1 MMTNESAFTKLFP
14 NYKSVEFDM
23 PDGKTIKIETG
34 KLANQAHGAVL
45 VTCGNT
51 VLMATVV
58 SAYEP
63 KENASFF
70 PLTVD
75 YQENY
80 SAAGKIPGGFF
91 KREGRLS
98 SYEILTSRLVDR
110 ALRPMFPDNYYHET
124 QVLVKLMSY
133 DKNDVFPDA
142 LAAFAASSAI
152 MASDIPFNGPIS
164 EVRVARVN
172 GEFKLNPNFQEMEE
186 SDMEMIVAATIDNVV
201 MVEGE
206 MKEVSEAEMVEAIKV
221 AHEAIKLQCKAQIE
235 LMEASG
241 NTVKRSLVP
250 QEENE
255 EVKARVEALAKE
267 KIYEVARGAYSKVER
282 SEKLKAIKEEVKAL
296 YEDDEESE
304 ELELAMRYYKNLEK
318 EVIREVIL
326 KEKRRLDGRGLEEIR
341 PLYMEIDVLP
351 RTHGSALF
359 TRGETQVLASTT
371 LGNKLDEQMIDNATY
386 KGFEDFILHYNFP
399 PFSTGET
406 KPMRGPA
413 RREIGHG
420 NLAHRSLK
428 QVMPNS
434 EENPYTVRIVA
445 DVLES
450 NGSSSM
456 ASVCGGSLAL
466 MDAGIKIKSH
476 VSGIAMGLISG
487 ENGEVAVLTDI
498 LGDEDHLGD
507 MDFKVTGTRKGICA
521 CQMDIKVEGLS
532 YEILGQALEQ
542 ARRARLEILDK
553 MYEVIDQPR
562 YEFKPFVPRIH
573 KIFIA
578 RDFIGAVIGPGGST
592 IQEMQ
597 RETGTTITIDEVG
610 DQGEIVISGDDKD
623 SIEAAIEKI
632 KAITAVPQTGEV
644 YEAKVKSIMPYGAFV
659 EFLPGKEGLLHI
671 SEISWSRIEK
681 VEDVLKVGD
690 MIKVKLLDIDK
701 RSGKFKLSRKVLLE
715 PPAHVKE
722 KMEKRDSGQH
732 E

>member
-1 MMTNESAFTKLFP
+1 MTNESAFKQLFP

-23 PDGKTIKIETG
+23 PDGKKIKIETG

-51 VLMATVV
+51 VLIATVV

-98 SYEILTSRLVDR
+98 SYEILTSRLIDR

-172 GEFKLNPNFQEMEE
+172 GEFKVNPNFQEMEE
-186 SDMEMIVAATIDNVV
+186 SDLEMIVAATMDNVV

-221 AHEAIKLQCKAQIE
+221 AHEAIKLQCQAQIQ
-235 LMEASG
+235 LMEESG
-241 NTVKRSLVP
+241 KTVKRSLVP
-250 QEENE
+250 QDENE
-255 EVKARVEALAKE
+255 EVKAKVEALAKD

-296 YEDDEESE
+296 FDEEEESE
-304 ELELAMRYYKNLEK
+304 ELELAKRYYKNLEK

-359 TRGETQVLASTT
+359 TRGETQVLASAT

-399 PFSTGET
+399 TFSTGET

-420 NLAHRSLK
+420 NLAHRSLE
-428 QVMPNS
+428 QVMPDS

-466 MDAGIKIKSH
+466 MDAGVKIKSH

-521 CQMDIKVEGLS
+521 CQMDIKIEGLS
-532 YEILGQALEQ
+532 YEVLGQALEQ

-573 KIFIA
+573 KIFIS

-610 DQGEIVISGDDKD
+610 DQGEIVITGDDKE
-623 SIEAAIEKI
+623 SIDAAIEKI

-715 PPAHVKE
+715 PPAHIKE
-722 KMEKRDSGQH
+722 KMDKRESDH
-732 E
+732 KE

>member
-1 MMTNESAFTKLFP
+1 MTNESAFKHLFP

-23 PDGKTIKIETG
+23 PDGKKIKIETG

-186 SDMEMIVAATIDNVV
+186 SDMEMIVAATMDNVV

-221 AHEAIKLQCKAQIE
+221 AHEAIKLQCQAQVK
-235 LMEASG
+235 LMEESG

-255 EVKARVEALAKE
+255 EVKARVEELAKE

-296 YEDDEESE
+296 YDDDEEGE

-326 KEKRRLDGRGLEEIR
+326 KEKRRLDGRGLEDIR

-428 QVMPNS
+428 QVMPDS

-466 MDAGIKIKSH
+466 MDAGIKVKSH

-521 CQMDIKVEGLS
+521 CQMDIKIEGLS
-532 YEILGQALEQ
+532 YEVLGQALEQ

-715 PPAHVKE
+715 PPAHIKE
-722 KMEKRDSGQH
+722 KMEKRESDH
-732 E
+732 KE

>member
-1 MMTNESAFTKLFP
+1 MTNESAFKQLFP

-23 PDGKTIKIETG
+23 PDGKKIKIETG

-98 SYEILTSRLVDR
+98 SYEILTSRLIDR

-186 SDMEMIVAATIDNVV
+186 SDLEMIVAATMDNVV

-221 AHEAIKLQCKAQIE
+221 AHEAIKLQCRAQIQ
-235 LMEASG
+235 LMEESG

-250 QEENE
+250 QSENE
-255 EVKARVEALAKE
+255 EVKARVEELAKE
-267 KIYEVARGAYSKVER
+267 KIYEVARGGYSKVER
-282 SEKLKAIKEEVKAL
+282 SEKLKAIKEEVKGL
-296 YEDDEESE
+296 YEEEEESE

-428 QVMPNS
+428 QVMPDS

-487 ENGEVAVLTDI
+487 DNGEVAVLTDI

-507 MDFKVTGTRKGICA
+507 MDFKVTGTRNGICA
-521 CQMDIKVEGLS
+521 CQMDIKIEGLS
-532 YEILGQALEQ
+532 YEVLGQALEQ

-623 SIEAAIEKI
+623 SIEAAIRKI

-701 RSGKFKLSRKVLLE
+701 RSGKFKLSRKVLLD
-715 PPAHVKE
+715 PPAHIRE

>member
-1 MMTNESAFTKLFP
+1 MTNESAFKQLFP

-23 PDGKTIKIETG
+23 PDGKKIKIETG

-51 VLMATVV
+51 VLIATVV

-98 SYEILTSRLVDR
+98 SYEILTSRLIDR

-172 GEFKLNPNFQEMEE
+172 GEFKVNPNFQEMEE
-186 SDMEMIVAATIDNVV
+186 SDLEMIVAATMDNVV

-221 AHEAIKLQCKAQIE
+221 AHEAIKLQCQAQIQ
-235 LMEASG
+235 LMEESG
-241 NTVKRSLVP
+241 KTVKRSLVP
-250 QEENE
+250 QDENE
-255 EVKARVEALAKE
+255 KVKAKVEALAKA

-296 YEDDEESE
+296 FDEEEESE
-304 ELELAMRYYKNLEK
+304 ELELAKRYYKNLEK

-359 TRGETQVLASTT
+359 TRGETQVLASAT

-420 NLAHRSLK
+420 NLAHRSLE
-428 QVMPNS
+428 QVMPDS

-466 MDAGIKIKSH
+466 MDAGVKIKSH

-521 CQMDIKVEGLS
+521 CQMDIKIEGLS
-532 YEILGQALEQ
+532 YEVLGQALEQ

-573 KIFIA
+573 KIFIS

-610 DQGEIVISGDDKD
+610 DQGEIVITGDDKE
-623 SIEAAIEKI
+623 SIDAAIEKI

-715 PPAHVKE
+715 PPAHIKE
-722 KMEKRDSGQH
+722 KMDKRESDH
-732 E
+732 KE

>member
-1 MMTNESAFTKLFP
+1 MTNESAFKQLFP

-23 PDGKTIKIETG
+23 PDGKKIKIETG

-186 SDMEMIVAATIDNVV
+186 SDLEMIVAATMDNVV

-221 AHEAIKLQCKAQIE
+221 AHEAIKLQCQAQIQ
-235 LMEASG
+235 LMEESG

-250 QEENE
+250 QSENE
-255 EVKARVEALAKE
+255 EVKARVEELAKD
-267 KIYEVARGAYSKVER
+267 KIYEVARGGYSKVER

-296 YEDDEESE
+296 YDEEEESE

-428 QVMPNS
+428 QVMPDS

-487 ENGEVAVLTDI
+487 DNGEVAVLTDI

-507 MDFKVTGTRKGICA
+507 MDFKVTGTRNGICA

-532 YEILGQALEQ
+532 YEVLGQALEQ

-623 SIEAAIEKI
+623 SIEAAIQKI

-701 RSGKFKLSRKVLLE
+701 RSGKFKLSRKVLLD
-715 PPAHVKE
+715 PPAHIRE

>member
-1 MMTNESAFTKLFP
+1 MTNESAFKQLFP

-23 PDGKTIKIETG
+23 PDGKKIKIETG

-98 SYEILTSRLVDR
+98 SYEILTSRLIDR

-172 GEFKLNPNFQEMEE
+172 GEFKLNPNVQEMEE
-186 SDMEMIVAATIDNVV
+186 SDLEMIVAATMDNVV

-221 AHEAIKLQCKAQIE
+221 AHEAIKLQCRAQIQ
-235 LMEASG
+235 LMEESG

-250 QEENE
+250 QSENE
-255 EVKARVEALAKE
+255 EVKARVEELAKD
-267 KIYEVARGAYSKVER
+267 KIYEVARGGYSKVER
-282 SEKLKAIKEEVKAL
+282 SEKLKAIKEEIKGL
-296 YEDDEESE
+296 YEEEEESE

-428 QVMPNS
+428 QVMPDS

-487 ENGEVAVLTDI
+487 DNGEVAVLTDI

-507 MDFKVTGTRKGICA
+507 MDFKVTGTRNGICA
-521 CQMDIKVEGLS
+521 CQMDIKIEGLS
-532 YEILGQALEQ
+532 YEVLGQALEQ

-623 SIEAAIEKI
+623 SIEAAIQKI

-701 RSGKFKLSRKVLLE
+701 RSGKFKLSRKVLLD
-715 PPAHVKE
+715 PPAHIKE
-722 KMEKRDSGQH
+722 KLEKRESGH
-732 E
+732 RE

>member
-1 MMTNESAFTKLFP
+1 MTNESAFKHLFP
-14 NYKSVEFDM
+14 NYKAVEFDM
-23 PDGKTIKIETG
+23 PDGKKIKVETG

-80 SAAGKIPGGFF
+80 AAAGKIPGGFF

-98 SYEILTSRLVDR
+98 SYEILTSRLIDR

-172 GEFKLNPNFQEMEE
+172 GEFKINPNFQEMQE
-186 SDMEMIVAATIDNVV
+186 SDLEMIVAATLDNVV

-206 MKEVSEAEMVEAIKV
+206 MKEASEAEMVEAIKI
-221 AHEAIKLQCKAQIE
+221 AHEAVKVQCKAQIQ
-235 LMEASG
+235 LMEESG

-250 QEENE
+250 PVENDEIRTKVEE
-255 EVKARVEALAKE
+255 LAKD
-267 KIYEVARGAYSKVER
+267 KIYEVARGGYSKVDR
-282 SEKLKAIKEEVKAL
+282 TEKLKAIKEEVKSL
-296 YEDDEESE
+296 YNGEEDSE
-304 ELELAMRYYKNLEK
+304 EDMELAMRYYKNLEK
-318 EVIREVIL
+318 EIIREVIL
-326 KEKRRLDGRGLEEIR
+326 KEKRRLDGRGLEDIR

-359 TRGETQVLASTT
+359 TRGETQVMASVT
-371 LGNKLDEQMIDNATY
+371 LGTKLDEQMIDNATY

-428 QVMPNS
+428 QVMPDS

-466 MDAGIKIKSH
+466 MDAGVKVKSH

-532 YEILGQALEQ
+532 YEVLGQALEQ
-542 ARRARLEILDK
+542 AKRARLQILDK
-553 MYEVIDQPR
+553 MYDVISEPR

-573 KIFIA
+573 KMFIT

-592 IQEMQ
+592 IQELQ
-597 RETGTTITIDEVG
+597 RETGTSITIDEVG
-610 DQGEIVISGDDKD
+610 DQGEIIISGDDKD
-623 SIEAAIEKI
+623 SIEAAIQKI

-690 MIKVKLLDIDK
+690 VIKVKLLDIDK

-715 PPAHVKE
+715 PPAHIKE
-722 KMEKRDSGQH
+722 RLEKKDSDEQK
-732 E
+732 